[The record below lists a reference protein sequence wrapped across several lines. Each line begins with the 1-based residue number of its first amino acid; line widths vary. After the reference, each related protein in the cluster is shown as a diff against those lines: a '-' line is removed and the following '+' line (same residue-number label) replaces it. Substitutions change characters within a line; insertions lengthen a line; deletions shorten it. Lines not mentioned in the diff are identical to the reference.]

1 MKAMTGKRDNDTFVK
16 SKVERDKTV
25 ATKDDGCEND
35 HGGEIPMEL
44 YAQPSGVSLQGIQI

>member
-1 MKAMTGKRDNDTFVK
+1 MKAMTGKRDNDTSVK

-35 HGGEIPMEL
+35 HSGEIPMEL
-44 YAQPSGVSLQGIQI
+44 YA